1 MNQEQHN
8 LIEVVEFCRV
18 HNLPGEIV
26 GRWVWVR
33 FTDRPGLG
41 VRELLKGFGFRFV
54 SRRAAWAHA
63 CGHPCRQGVGDPR
76 LKYGCRAILD
86 EIKVA

>member
-26 GRWVWVR
+26 GRWVWLR
-33 FTDRPGLG
+33 FGPKPGPVYL
-41 VRELLKGFGFRFV
+41 RDLKPEYQSGLIKQIMEDPKLT
-54 SRRAAWAHA
+54 AALAA
-63 CGHPCRQGVGDPR
+63 EQDIIIG
-76 LKYGCRAILD
+76 YYLD
-86 EIKVA
+86 KPKVA